1 MAVRK
6 PLLLLMDGHAMV
18 YRSWYGIQQPMNVT
32 ATGEEVRGVYGF
44 LNTFLR
50 TLSDWD
56 PTHCAISFDMAK
68 PTFRHKVFDEYKAQR
83 TPSPPELRAQFP
95 HVRKMMEAFRVP
107 IFEKE
112 GYEADDILGTLCR
125 VAEEKGVETILVT
138 GDTDELQ
145 LVSPLVRVLLTHGSN
160 KKNIYGI
167 EEVRY
172 RYEGLGP
179 DSIADIKA
187 LQGDPSDNIP
197 GVPGVGKKTA
207 IRLLNDYGSIEGIY
221 QNLSEVTPPRIQQ
234 SLREN
239 QTLANQS
246 KFLTTIVRDVPIKVN
261 FDDMKFGNF
270 ERTNVIESLRE
281 LEFFSIVQKVPHPKS
296 HDSLFTQAEMA
307 MELPSV
313 DINYEV
319 VDTIDKLDLVVAE
332 LHSPSGFS
340 FILDTDSENPM
351 EASFAGISFSKGSGK
366 SWYVPVGHQEG
377 SQIESDLVI
386 SQIKPLLESSIIPK
400 VTHNANYQYMGL
412 YKYGVRFRN
421 LTFDTSIAAHLCG
434 WVSSDLNSMALKA
447 LGIEIQDSSEITG
460 VGRNRKLLSN
470 LDINVV
476 AKYSCA
482 RANAVFRLRDKL
494 IDELQKAGSMKV
506 MTELEMPLFQV
517 LVRMQLNGVH
527 VDSKLLNK
535 MSKTLGAQISHIE
548 NNLHSLLGYEFN
560 LNSSK
565 ELSEVL
571 FTQLKLPHTKR
582 TQKGNYSTDASSLD
596 TIKEMISKGVVNDP
610 DPRSITLLDGVS
622 EYRQMSKIKSTYVDS
637 LPDLVNKKTNRI
649 HTRYNQTGSTTG
661 RISSNEPN
669 VQNIPVRTELGRNVR
684 NAFVA
689 EKRPEW
695 TLLAADYSQIELRVL
710 AHVSED
716 SGLIAAFKDG
726 QDIHTATAASVY
738 DVPTDVVN
746 SDMRRVAKIMNFGV
760 LYGLSSFGI
769 SKQTGLTMEEGKRFI
784 EEYFRKYPGIKDYIE
799 KIKSQV
805 FQRGYVETLMG
816 RRRYIFEAQSSN
828 RNIRSSGERMAVN
841 MPIQGTAA
849 DILKIAMLRLQSR
862 IDEIKL
868 NTMMILQVH
877 DELIFEV
884 PREELHDV
892 TVMVSDLMPN
902 AIELLVPLEVEIK
915 VGDMWGEMK

>member
-1 MAVRK
+1 MAGRK
-6 PLLLLMDGHAMV
+6 PLLLLIDGHAMV
-18 YRSWYGIQQPMNVT
+18 YRAWYAIQQPMNVST
-32 ATGEEVRGVYGF
+32 TGEEVRGVYGF

-50 TLSDWD
+50 TLADWD
-56 PTHCAISFDMAK
+56 PTHCAISFDLSK

-83 TPSPPELRAQFP
+83 PPSPPELRAQFP
-95 HVRKMMEAFRVP
+95 HVRKIMEAFGVP
-107 IFEKE
+107 IFEQE
-112 GYEADDILGTLCR
+112 GYEADDVLGTLCR
-125 VAEEKGVETILVT
+125 IADEKGIETILVT

-145 LVSPLVRVLLTHGSN
+145 LVSSRVRVLLTHGAS

-167 EEVRY
+167 EEVRQ

-179 DSIADIKA
+179 DLVADIKA

-207 IRLLNDYGSIEGIY
+207 IRLLSDYGSIEGIY
-221 QNLSEVTPPRIQQ
+221 QNLNKVTPPRIQQ

-239 QTLANQS
+239 QTLANDS
-246 KFLTTIVRDVPIKVN
+246 KFLTTIVRDVPIQVN
-261 FDDMKFGNF
+261 FDEMKFGTF
-270 ERTNVIESLRE
+270 ERTKVVESLRE
-281 LEFFSIVQKVPHPKS
+281 LEFFSVVSKIPYPESQ
-296 HDSLFTQAEMA
+296 DTLFTQAEMT
-307 MELPSV
+307 MELPPV
-313 DINYEV
+313 GINYEV
-319 VDTIDKLDLVVAE
+319 VDTINKLVLVVEE
-332 LHSPSGFS
+332 LDSPLGFS
-340 FILDTDSENPM
+340 FVLDIDSENSK
-351 EASFAGISFSKGSGK
+351 ETSLVGISFSKGSGK
-366 SWYVPVGHQEG
+366 SWYVPVGHEEG
-377 SQIESDLVI
+377 LQIKLDLALNHV
-386 SQIKPLLESSIIPK
+386 KPLLESSIIPK
-400 VTHNANYQYMGL
+400 VAHNANYQYMEL
-412 YKYGVRFRN
+412 HKYGVKFRN

-434 WVSSDLNSMALKA
+434 WISSDLKNMALKA
-447 LGIEIQDSSEITG
+447 LGWEIQDSSEITG

-482 RANAVFRLRDKL
+482 RADAVFRLRDKL
-494 IDELQKAGSMKV
+494 IDELRRTGSTKV

-527 VDSKLLNK
+527 IDSKLLNK
-535 MSKTLGAQISHIE
+535 MSTTLGDQIYQVESS
-548 NNLHSLLGYEFN
+548 LRSLLGYEFN
-560 LNSSK
+560 LNSSR

-571 FTQLKLPHTKR
+571 FAQLNLPYTKR

-596 TIKEMISKGVVNDP
+596 TIREMISNGVVNDP
-610 DPRSITLLDGVS
+610 DPRSMTFLDGVS

-649 HTRYNQTGSTTG
+649 HTRYNQTGSSTG

-669 VQNIPVRTELGRNVR
+669 VQNIPVRTELGRSVR

-695 TLLAADYSQIELRVL
+695 TLLSADYSQIELRVL
-710 AHVSED
+710 AHISED
-716 SGLIAAFKDG
+716 PGLISAFKDG

-738 DVPTDVVN
+738 DVPADIVD

-769 SKQTGLTMEEGKRFI
+769 SKQTGLTMEEGKKFI

-805 FQRGYVETLMG
+805 FQQGYVETLMG
-816 RRRYIFEAQSSN
+816 RRRYIFEAQSKN

-849 DILKIAMLRLQSR
+849 DILKIAMLRLQGR

-884 PREELHDV
+884 PREELRDV
-892 TVMVSDLMPN
+892 VDMVSHLMPN
-902 AIELLVPLEVEIK
+902 AIELLVPLEVDIK
-915 VGDMWGEMK
+915 VGDTWGQMK